1 LGLFF
6 VFVKIIEEIIDLL
19 LDLDRNGMIKRNVM
33 FGLEGRA
40 ANQEGRDAK
49 KNDFKKKV
57 HNLEDKLNFPPH
69 ATEY

>member
-40 ANQEGRDAK
+40 ANQKCEDAK

-57 HNLEDKLNFPPH
+57 HNLEDKLNLPPH